1 MDKVWYNRA
10 KNDGSATLPTVLLV
24 EDDELI
30 VESVRYGLEQTGYRV
45 LTALDGATGL
55 ALAREKQPD
64 IVLLDVM
71 LPVLDGFQVCRTL
84 RNESKVP
91 IIMLTARGEEPDK
104 VIGLELGADDYV
116 VKPFG
121 MRELVARIRAQLR
134 RIEME
139 SAPAQANRTVRV
151 GAVTLDLDQHL
162 VTKAGQPVELR
173 PREFELL
180 AVLMSQPGHAFEREE
195 LLDAVWGIDWIGDT
209 RTLDVHIRR
218 LRQALEDD
226 PGDPCYISTV
236 RGRGYRFAPTEK
248 VVA

>member
-1 MDKVWYNRA
+1 MKQ
-10 KNDGSATLPTVLLV
+10 SATGDTTLTTILLV

-139 SAPAQANRTVRV
+139 VGPAPARQTVHV
-151 GAVTLDLDQHL
+151 GAVTLDLDQHR

-173 PREFELL
+173 PKEFELL
-180 AVLMSQPGHAFEREE
+180 AVLMSQPGHAFERGE
-195 LLDAVWGIDWIGDT
+195 LLDAVWGVDWIGDT

-226 PGDPCYISTV
+226 PGDPRYISTV
-236 RGRGYRFAPTEK
+236 RGRGYRFARPDE
-248 VVA
+248 VRA

>member
-1 MDKVWYNRA
+1 MTGD
-10 KNDGSATLPTVLLV
+10 ATLQTVLFV

-30 VESVRYGLEQTGYRV
+30 VDSVRYGLEHAGYQV

-116 VKPFG
+116 VKPFS
-121 MRELVARIRAQLR
+121 MRELIARIRAHLR
-134 RIEME
+134 RTEME
-139 SAPAQANRTVRV
+139 SEPVQPAQTICVE
-151 GAVTLDLDQHL
+151 AVTLDLDQNL

-173 PREFELL
+173 PKEFDLL
-180 AVLMSQPGHAFEREE
+180 AVLMSQPGHAFERGE
-195 LLDAVWGIDWIGDT
+195 LLDAVWGADWFGDT

-218 LRQALEDD
+218 LRKALEDD
-226 PGDPCYISTV
+226 PSDPRYISTV
-236 RGRGYRFAPTEK
+236 RGRGYRFARPDQMG
-248 VVA
+248 A

>member
-1 MDKVWYNRA
+1 M
-10 KNDGSATLPTVLLV
+10 GGTTLPTILLV

-30 VESVRYGLEQTGYRV
+30 VDSVRYGLEQTGYQV
-45 LTALDGATGL
+45 LTALDGAAGL

-84 RNESKVP
+84 RSESKVP

-134 RIEME
+134 RTELE
-139 SAPAQANRTVRV
+139 STPAQPESETVRV

-173 PREFELL
+173 PKEFDLL
-180 AVLMSQPGHAFEREE
+180 AVLMSQPGHAFERGE
-195 LLDAVWGIDWIGDT
+195 LLDSVWGLDWIGDT

-226 PGDPCYISTV
+226 PSDPRYISTV
-236 RGRGYRFAPTEK
+236 RGRGYRFARTEE
-248 VVA
+248 VSA

>member
-1 MDKVWYNRA
+1 MGQIMTRD
-10 KNDGSATLPTVLLV
+10 ATLPTILLV

-30 VESVRYGLEQTGYRV
+30 VDSVRYGLEQTGYQV

-55 ALAREKQPD
+55 ALARERQPD

-71 LPVLDGFQVCRTL
+71 LPVLDGLQVCRRL

-91 IIMLTARGEEPDK
+91 IIMLTARGEELDK

-134 RIEME
+134 RTELE
-139 SAPAQANRTVRV
+139 TAPAQAKQMLCV

-173 PREFELL
+173 PKEFELL
-180 AVLMSQPGHAFEREE
+180 AVLMSRSGHAFERGE
-195 LLDAVWGIDWIGDT
+195 LLDAVWGVDWIGDT

-218 LRQALEDD
+218 LRKALEDD
-226 PGDPCYISTV
+226 PSDPRYISTV
-236 RGRGYRFAPTEK
+236 RGRGYRFARSDE
-248 VVA
+248 VGA

>member
-1 MDKVWYNRA
+1 MTGD
-10 KNDGSATLPTVLLV
+10 ATLPTILLV

-30 VESVRYGLEQTGYRV
+30 LESVRYGLEQTGYQV

-64 IVLLDVM
+64 VVLLDVM
-71 LPVLDGFQVCRTL
+71 LPVLDGYQVCRRL

-134 RIEME
+134 RTEIQ
-139 SAPAQANRTVRV
+139 SAPAQAKANQMVCV

-180 AVLMSQPGHAFEREE
+180 AVLMSQPGHAFERGE

-226 PGDPCYISTV
+226 PSDPRYISTV
-236 RGRGYRFAPTEK
+236 RGRGYRFARSGE
-248 VVA
+248 VRV

>member
-1 MDKVWYNRA
+1 MMGD
-10 KNDGSATLPTVLLV
+10 ATLPTILLV

-30 VESVRYGLEQTGYRV
+30 VDSVRYGLEHAGFQV

-64 IVLLDVM
+64 IVLLDVL
-71 LPVLDGFQVCRTL
+71 LPVLDGFQVCRLL

-134 RIEME
+134 RSEME
-139 SAPAQANRTVRV
+139 SEPERPDLTICV
-151 GAVTLDLDQHL
+151 GAVKLDLDQNL
-162 VTKAGQPVELR
+162 VTKAGQPLELR
-173 PREFELL
+173 PKEFDLL
-180 AVLMSQPGHAFEREE
+180 SVLMSQPGHAFERQE
-195 LLDAVWGIDWIGDT
+195 LLDAVWGADWIGDT

-218 LRQALEDD
+218 LRVAIEDD
-226 PGDPCYISTV
+226 PSDPHYILTV
-236 RGRGYRFAPTEK
+236 RGHGYRLVRPDQL
-248 VVA
+248 VA

>member
-1 MDKVWYNRA
+1 MMGV
-10 KNDGSATLPTVLLV
+10 ATLPTILLV

-30 VESVRYGLEQTGYRV
+30 VDSVRYGLEHTGYQV

-64 IVLLDVM
+64 VVLLDVM
-71 LPVLDGFQVCRTL
+71 LPVMDGLQVCRTL

-134 RIEME
+134 RTEME
-139 SAPAQANRTVRV
+139 SEPAQMGQRVRV

-162 VTKAGQPVELR
+162 VTKAGQAVELR
-173 PREFELL
+173 PKEFDLL
-180 AVLMSQPGHAFEREE
+180 AVLMSQPGHAFERGE
-195 LLDAVWGIDWIGDT
+195 LLDAVWGVDWIGDT

-218 LRQALEDD
+218 LRKALEDD
-226 PGDPCYISTV
+226 PGDPRYIATV
-236 RGRGYRFAPTEK
+236 RGRGYRFARPDEMG
-248 VVA
+248 A

>member
-1 MDKVWYNRA
+1 MTGD
-10 KNDGSATLPTVLLV
+10 ATLPTILLV

-30 VESVRYGLEQTGYRV
+30 VDSVRYGLEHTGYQV

-55 ALAREKQPD
+55 ALAREKRPD
-64 IVLLDVM
+64 VVLLDVM
-71 LPVLDGFQVCRTL
+71 LPVMDGFQVCRTL

-139 SAPAQANRTVRV
+139 SEPAPVEQTVRV
-151 GAVTLDLDQHL
+151 GAVMLDLDQHL
-162 VTKAGQPVELR
+162 VTKAGQAVELR
-173 PREFELL
+173 PREFDLL
-180 AVLMSQPGHAFEREE
+180 AVLMSQPGHAFERGE

-218 LRQALEDD
+218 LRKALEDD
-226 PGDPCYISTV
+226 PGDPRYIETV
-236 RGRGYRFAPTEK
+236 RGRGYRFARPDE
-248 VVA
+248 VGA

>member
-1 MDKVWYNRA
+1 VPKI
-10 KNDGSATLPTVLLV
+10 LLV
-24 EDDELI
+24 EDDRLI
-30 VESVRYGLEQTGYRV
+30 VDSVRYGLEHAGYQV

-64 IVLLDVM
+64 VVLLDVM

-121 MRELVARIRAQLR
+121 IRELVARIRAQLR
-134 RIEME
+134 RTEME
-139 SAPAQANRTVRV
+139 SEPVRPSQTICI
-151 GAVTLDLDQHL
+151 GKLALDIDQNL

-173 PREFELL
+173 PKEYDLL
-180 AVLMSQPGHAFEREE
+180 VVLMSQPGHAFGRGE
-195 LLDAVWGIDWIGDT
+195 LLDAVWGVDWIGDT
-209 RTLDVHIRR
+209 RTLDVHIHR

-226 PGDPCYISTV
+226 PSDPRYISTV
-236 RGRGYRFAPTEK
+236 RGRGYRFARPDQVEL
-248 VVA
+248 

>member
-1 MDKVWYNRA
+1 M
-10 KNDGSATLPTVLLV
+10 PTILLV

-30 VESVRYGLEQTGYRV
+30 VESVRYGLEKNGYQV
-45 LTALDGATGL
+45 LAALDGASGL
-55 ALAREKQPD
+55 ALARKEQPD
-64 IVLLDVM
+64 VVLLDVM

-84 RNESKVP
+84 RGESKVP

-104 VIGLELGADDYV
+104 VVGLELGADDYV

-134 RIEME
+134 RVEME
-139 SAPAQANRTVRV
+139 SEPPQPARATRV
-151 GAVTLDLDQHL
+151 GALTLDRDQHL

-173 PREFELL
+173 PREFDLL
-180 AVLMSQPGHAFEREE
+180 AVLMSRPGYAFERNE
-195 LLDAVWGIDWIGDT
+195 LLDEVWGVDWIGDT

-226 PGDPCYISTV
+226 PGDPRYISTV
-236 RGRGYRFAPTEK
+236 RGLGYRFARPDE
-248 VVA
+248 VRA